1 MHLVIY
7 FDVRIVRSISVNF
20 FFDSRG
26 INYEINHK
34 LVDGLVKMHVHKNS
48 LNDHADLEVDLHK
61 YFKGFTHILS
71 RADMHI
77 LNNKKNLIL
86 LDVVC

>member
-1 MHLVIY
+1 
-7 FDVRIVRSISVNF
+7 
-20 FFDSRG
+20 
-26 INYEINHK
+26 
-34 LVDGLVKMHVHKNS
+34 MHVHKNS

-71 RADMHI
+71 RADRHI

-86 LDVVC
+86 QDVVC